1 MRALR
6 VVFLVMLLPVVGAC
20 HMFHHKARANE
31 CEGRS
36 PYLRAQSVAVLHAA
50 EGLPPP
56 NTHNSLKVPDDVAA
70 PKPHQPGTA
79 CLDAPPNFYADRPK
93 PATAK

>member
-6 VVFLVMLLPVVGAC
+6 VVFVVMLLPVVGGC
-20 HMFHHKARANE
+20 HVFHHKARANE

-70 PKPHQPGTA
+70 GKPHQPGTA

>member
-6 VVFLVMLLPVVGAC
+6 LLLLVTLLPVIGAC
-20 HMFHHKARANE
+20 HIFSHKARADE
-31 CEGRS
+31 CLGRS
-36 PYLRAQSVAVLHAA
+36 PYARAQSVPVLHAA
-50 EGLPPP
+50 EGLPAP
-56 NTHNSLKVPDDVAA
+56 NTHNSLKVPEAVAA
-70 PKPHQPGTA
+70 AKPHTPGTA